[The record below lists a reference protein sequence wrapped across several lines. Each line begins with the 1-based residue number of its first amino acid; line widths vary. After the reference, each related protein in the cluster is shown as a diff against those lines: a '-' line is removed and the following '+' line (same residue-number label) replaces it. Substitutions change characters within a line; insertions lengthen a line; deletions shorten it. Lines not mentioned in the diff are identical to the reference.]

1 MHEVPFVERV
11 GWRVSTPKRA
21 ELTNLLVAATPSGSH
36 IGFSSLRMEPQFMVL
51 GHSAGTAAAI
61 FATNRTGN
69 NAIAIQDVDPEVLT
83 SALVREGQV
92 SSALASSGLY
102 NIMLVTLPVCV
113 HVCMYEPHGMSC
125 MYVCIMYVTMD
136 AARAGPAPSRPQ
148 AALSGGG
155 AEWCTG
161 LIYYSSTQ
169 LTSGHTYI

>member
-102 NIMLVTLPVCV
+102 NIMLVTLHVCV
-113 HVCMYEPHGMSC
+113 HVCMYVCMNLMVCHVC
-125 MYVCIMYVTMD
+125 MYYVCDDGRHSCRSCTLPPPSCPQWWRGRVVHWAD
-136 AARAGPAPSRPQ
+136 LLARN
-148 AALSGGG
+148 
-155 AEWCTG
+155 
-161 LIYYSSTQ
+161 
-169 LTSGHTYI
+169 